1 MIFVVAG
8 LVSALLCLLV
18 HYETLRFL
26 SAQVTKPP
34 RAPRQR
40 IVAIMIGIF
49 VSHLIEVGIFAL
61 GLWASMTMSG
71 RQLFNRDI
79 EHNFLEALYISF
91 ESYASLGSAEV
102 FSFGPAR
109 LFCGIEAV
117 SGLLLIGWTTAFTYW
132 AMTELW
138 REH

>member
-8 LVSALLCLLV
+8 LVSAVLCLLL

-26 SAQVTKPP
+26 SARMARKPAVP
-34 RAPRQR
+34 RRR
-40 IVAIMIGIF
+40 MIVIMMGAF
-49 VSHLIEVGIFAL
+49 VAHLAEVGIFAL
-61 GLWASMTMSG
+61 GLWASMAMSG
-71 RQLFNRDI
+71 RHLFTRDI

-102 FSFGPAR
+102 FEFGPAR

-138 REH
+138 RDH